1 VGEACLCMSG
11 VDEQNRV
18 PQCPKC
24 NKSHEICVG
33 RGTFMFPE
41 NARVRRGLKYML
53 YSSYRVNGKTVPEF
67 YDDSITCVLCGAYRN
82 NNTEYYNRLKSLF
95 DRCVARKEYYD
106 NDDDFYGDD
115 DEDVWDADGNFKME

>member
-1 VGEACLCMSG
+1 MSG

-33 RGTFMFPE
+33 NGAFMFPE

-53 YSSYRVNGKTVPEF
+53 YFSQRVINRTTPPRF
-67 YDDSITCVLCGAYRN
+67 YDDKIICVLCGTYHN
-82 NNTEYYNRLKSLF
+82 NNTGYYNKLKSLF

-106 NDDDFYGDD
+106 NDADFYGDD
-115 DEDVWDADGNFKME
+115 DADAWDADGNFKMELNE